1 MVDLSLVKD
10 SMFAVTSE
18 HTRSLVGLGGSFSY
32 LVMPPPVG
40 FPLWNASECGAPV
53 VTFGTHPCGT
63 VLYVFMDP
71 GLPGPVTLNSS
82 AWLGFES
89 TLFFLVWLRLQ
100 ISRWVHINRCVLLF

>member
-40 FPLWNASECGAPV
+40 FPLWSASECGAPV

-89 TLFFLVWLRLQ
+89 TLFFWFGSDYK
-100 ISRWVHINRCVLLF
+100 SRGGFI